1 MDINTESKK
10 FLLKLARLS
19 IHEFLTTGKYLNID
33 ESTIPS
39 DVKFKS
45 GCFVTLKIEN
55 DLRGCIG
62 TFDFSEYI
70 YNNVIKMAVEA
81 AINDPRFPPVD
92 LKELKQIECEIS
104 VLTPLVPVYD
114 ISDIKVGRDGLYVRM
129 GFNSGVLLPQV
140 AVENNWDEE
149 TFISY
154 TCLKAGLPS
163 NTWKKYSWKG
173 SPFEVYKFEAIV
185 FSESMFK

>member
-1 MDINTESKK
+1 MKICADSKK
-10 FLLKLARLS
+10 FLLKLARAS
-19 IHEFLTTGKYLNID
+19 IEEFLKTGKYLIVD
-33 ESTIPS
+33 ESTVPP
-39 DVKFKS
+39 DVRFKS

-62 TFDFSEYI
+62 TFDFNEYI

-81 AINDPRFPPVD
+81 AINDPRFSPVD
-92 LKELKQIECEIS
+92 LKELEQIECEIS
-104 VLTPLVPVYD
+104 VLTPLSPVYD

-129 GFNSGVLLPQV
+129 GYASGVLLPQV
-140 AVENNWDEE
+140 AIENNWDKE

-154 TCLKAGLPS
+154 TCLKAGLPA

-185 FSESMFK
+185 FSESDFK